1 MPKAWGRLGYGR
13 EVISCY
19 GRVQALSSLFS
30 LQVSVDLANK
40 SADEVYLAIAG
51 LEADLIGDP
60 VYHEHA
66 LGEGQALHV
75 ELVRTDVED
84 QVIQD

>member
-1 MPKAWGRLGYGR
+1 M
-13 EVISCY
+13 Y

-51 LEADLIGDP
+51 LESS
-60 VYHEHA
+60 
-66 LGEGQALHV
+66 
-75 ELVRTDVED
+75 
-84 QVIQD
+84 